1 MGLPY
6 AYRLA
11 TRVVDGLTVHCYEV
25 GAVGANPMD
34 PSQFVVQ
41 TVIIDPVDAAAY
53 TTFLNT
59 GGTVSINTGPPIDA
73 GA

>member
-1 MGLPY
+1 MPLPY

-11 TRVVDGLTVHCYEV
+11 TRVVDGLTQHCYEV

-41 TVIIDPVDAAAY
+41 TVIIDQADAAQY
-53 TTFLNT
+53 TTFLNS
-59 GGTVSINTGPPIDA
+59 GGSVPSNPGQPIDA
-73 GA
+73 PP